1 MTDLFLYLHYLHLM
15 RIEDIFPDFKSKR
28 RNSCAFIGW
37 INSSWKQIPVYI
49 SQDIILVYII
59 QVYISHD
66 VLFVTLFLQIY
77 LVHLIWKEGRGTG
90 RVKLSSTYFSLSQ
103 KASILTLKIVKKW
116 LSLLLMFKSPS
127 LELEAGSF
135 RLFSLS
141 ERQIASFQHTF
152 KFFIYWSSNADRTL
166 RTWSKYLKSG
176 INLLHKVLS
185 KWRNFKT
192 AFIII

>member
-1 MTDLFLYLHYLHLM
+1 M
-15 RIEDIFPDFKSKR
+15 K
-28 RNSCAFIGW
+28 
-37 INSSWKQIPVYI
+37 INSSIYLPVYNSSI
-49 SQDIILVYII
+49 YNSSLCFSWCIICNSIPTN
-59 QVYISHD
+59 
-66 VLFVTLFLQIY
+66 LFGSLNL
-77 LVHLIWKEGRGTG
+77 ERRAGTG
-90 RVKLSSTYFSLSQ
+90 RMKLSSPYFSLSQ

-192 AFIII
+192 TFIII